1 MSSDNLENLARI
13 GKLKREA
20 PEEREFL
27 GLLHSGRV
35 RLADARLA
43 GLSAESRF
51 DLAYNAAHA
60 LALAALRWH
69 GYRSDNRYL
78 VFQVL
83 EFTLGLPSSVWRV
96 LALCHER
103 RNLAEY
109 ERHLEVDERLLHDLL
124 SAAGELLLR
133 VDAMKPPEGKGG
145 GD

>member
-1 MSSDNLENLARI
+1 MTSANLENLARI

-20 PEEREFL
+20 PDAREFA
-27 GLLHSGRV
+27 GLLRSGQV

-43 GLSAESRF
+43 GLSLESRF

-78 VFQVL
+78 VFQVI
-83 EFTLGLPSSVWRV
+83 EFTVGLPAAVWRV

-109 ERHLEVDERLLHDLL
+109 EGSLEVDERLLRDLL
-124 SAAGELLLR
+124 SAADALLR
-133 VDAMKPPEGKGG
+133 RVEALGPPGG
-145 GD
+145 MT

>member
-1 MSSDNLENLARI
+1 VRMPSDNLEKIVRI

-20 PEEREFL
+20 PDGREFL

-51 DLAYNAAHA
+51 DLAYSAACA

-69 GYRSDNRYL
+69 GCRSDNRYL

-83 EFTLGLPSSVWRV
+83 EFTLGLPSPVWRV
-96 LALCHER
+96 LAVPRTTWDAVER
-103 RNLAEY
+103 IIMPMALNA
-109 ERHLEVDERLLHDLL
+109 
-124 SAAGELLLR
+124 
-133 VDAMKPPEGKGG
+133 DAP
-145 GD
+145 